1 MKLTLKTY
9 VINNKISIIEK
20 YNTDLNSYDNCTG
33 IRLPELARYEYW
45 IKIIMPDNSIVEDD
59 VIGTNFRL
67 YNIIDLY
74 NSGYF
79 QDTIDR
85 AFNIKFLEDNL

>member
-45 IKIIMPDNSIVEDD
+45 IKIIMPDDTIIEDD

-67 YNIIDLY
+67 YN
-74 NSGYF
+74 SGYF
-79 QDTIDR
+79 QDVIDR
-85 AFNIKFLEDNL
+85 AFNIKFLEGNL